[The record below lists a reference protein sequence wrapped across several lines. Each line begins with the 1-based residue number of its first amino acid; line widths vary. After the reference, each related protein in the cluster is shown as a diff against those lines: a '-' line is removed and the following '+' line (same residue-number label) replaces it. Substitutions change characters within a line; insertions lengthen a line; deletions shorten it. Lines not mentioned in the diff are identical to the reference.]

1 MEVSG
6 IMIVDRSEQTGN
18 GIEVLLIFLLS
29 EYLLFDN
36 VELDF
41 AVGHSF
47 STMMLI
53 NIWNMK
59 LLYT

>member
-1 MEVSG
+1 
-6 IMIVDRSEQTGN
+6 MIVDRSEQTGN
-18 GIEVLLIFLLS
+18 GIEVLLVFLLS
-29 EYLLFDN
+29 EYLLFDD

-41 AVGHSF
+41 AVGHLF